1 MSGSEEKRDVTK
13 TGNGERGTGNGERGT
28 GNGDRERGPGTGN
41 GERGAGNEH
50 VERKNEK
57 TETKQRIGNEN
68 TDRARAQVRFCSHFS
83 FSPSPLLF
91 PDPRSQF
98 KLHPEKKTNRKTNNK
113 ILCFT
118 SYNNGKNVQKS
129 VMHVQKLLF
138 C

>member
-28 GNGDRERGPGTGN
+28 GNGDRGPGTGN

-57 TETKQRIGNEN
+57 TGTKQRIGNEN

-98 KLHPEKKTNRKTNNK
+98 
-113 ILCFT
+113 
-118 SYNNGKNVQKS
+118 
-129 VMHVQKLLF
+129 
-138 C
+138 